1 MESAVGAHLANAAQG
16 AVGLIAAGGP
26 AGDPEHHNI
35 PATASPDSA
44 QAMAGKL
51 AAKLVADGVTA
62 GITLADMELGED
74 DAEKYIRDAIL
85 HLDTPGTPSD

>member
-1 MESAVGAHLANAAQG
+1 MTARGVDFLEKWIV
-16 AVGLIAAGGP
+16 
-26 AGDPEHHNI
+26 DNI
-35 PATASPDSA
+35 PIQKGDL
-44 QAMAGKL
+44 AMAGKL
-51 AAKLVADGVTA
+51 AAKLVADGVIA

>member
-1 MESAVGAHLANAAQG
+1 MTARGVDFLEKW
-16 AVGLIAAGGP
+16 I
-26 AGDPEHHNI
+26 GDNI
-35 PATASPDSA
+35 PIQKGD